1 MDRTKGNGSVA
12 VGDSSASDVSVGRK
26 VTVVKAADDAEPND
40 EMIASVVTQVSKD
53 DGSSPQVTKETEEK
67 EDGTGSL
74 SWSARMKNMICCFGS
89 DSIERYE
96 GSDDG
101 RDGRSALEVCRWPE
115 PVLGPQHEEDVG
127 KKTLILDLDETLVHS
142 SFRPVASADFVIPV
156 EIEGRVIDVYVLK
169 RPYVDEFLKAVGERF
184 EVVVFTA
191 SLGKYANPLLDLLD
205 TNKIIRWR
213 LFREACYPFEGS
225 YVKDLQCMGRDPGSM
240 LLVDNS
246 PHSYVF
252 QPENAVP
259 IGTFIDDMEDEEL
272 LDCLDTLLA
281 LEHAPDVRPTLAA
294 VLQRKDIV
302 VFGGYT

>member
-53 DGSSPQVTKETEEK
+53 DGSSPQVTKET

-127 KKTLILDLDETLVHS
+127 KKTLILDLDETLV
-142 SFRPVASADFVIPV
+142 
-156 EIEGRVIDVYVLK
+156 VL
-169 RPYVDEFLKAVGERF
+169 L
-184 EVVVFTA
+184 TS

-240 LLVDNS
+240 ILVDNS

>member
-1 MDRTKGNGSVA
+1 MDKEEEGFRGSTL
-12 VGDSSASDVSVGRK
+12 GR
-26 VTVVKAADDAEPND
+26 PR
-40 EMIASVVTQVSKD
+40 
-53 DGSSPQVTKETEEK
+53 DGEK

-101 RDGRSALEVCRWPE
+101 RDGRSALECVDGLSQSWVRSMRRMW
-115 PVLGPQHEEDVG
+115 EED
-127 KKTLILDLDETLVHS
+127 LDFGFGRDIGAFVI
-142 SFRPVASADFVIPV
+142 SAGSVCGFVIPV
-156 EIEGRVIDVYVLK
+156 EEGRVIGCIRVEEAN
-169 RPYVDEFLKAVGERF
+169 VDEFLKAVGERF

-191 SLGKYANPLLDLLD
+191 S
-205 TNKIIRWR
+205 
-213 LFREACYPFEGS
+213 E
-225 YVKDLQCMGRDPGSM
+225 
-240 LLVDNS
+240 
-246 PHSYVF
+246 
-252 QPENAVP
+252 
-259 IGTFIDDMEDEEL
+259 FIDDMEDEEL

>member
-1 MDRTKGNGSVA
+1 MDGTKGH
-12 VGDSSASDVSVGRK
+12 SSGTADSDVSVGRK
-26 VTVVKAADDAEPND
+26 VTVLKAADDTEPND
-40 EMIASVVTQVSKD
+40 EMIARVVTQVSKD
-53 DGSSPQVTKETEEK
+53 DGSSQQTREGEVA
-67 EDGTGSL
+67 TGSL
-74 SWSARMKNMICCFGS
+74 SWSARMKNIMCCFGS
-89 DSIERYE
+89 DRNIDGYA
-96 GSDDG
+96 GSEKGIDG
-101 RDGRSALEVCRWPE
+101 KNGLEVCRWPE
-115 PVLGPQHEEDVG
+115 PVLGPPCEEDVG

-240 LLVDNS
+240 ILVDNS

-259 IGTFIDDMEDEEL
+259 ISTFIDDMEDQDL

-302 VFGGYT
+302 VFGGYM